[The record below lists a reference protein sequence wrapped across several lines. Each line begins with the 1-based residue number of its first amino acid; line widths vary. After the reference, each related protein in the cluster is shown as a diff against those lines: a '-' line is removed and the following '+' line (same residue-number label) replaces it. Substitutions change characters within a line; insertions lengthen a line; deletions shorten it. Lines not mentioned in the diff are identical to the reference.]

1 MKEKREKKTES
12 EREERMKGTKEE
24 KRDSGT
30 IIIGETLSTQLKES
44 SLLTNYLKKT
54 KLWIL

>member
-1 MKEKREKKTES
+1 MKEKREKKTER

-24 KRDSGT
+24 KKDSGT
-30 IIIGETLSTQLKES
+30 IINGETLSTQLKES